1 MRHGTA
7 LWAENTAQQ
16 TGAACVAGAA
26 GSAACDGVAG
36 RAPLP
41 QLAPAAN
48 IPAKGRRHDPLQPE
62 VKIREETMRT
72 RTMPSLLTAIAVGA
86 AFALMP
92 KAANAEFPERPV
104 KLVVPFGAGGATHTL
119 ARLFAEQLEK
129 ALKQSVP
136 VTAVPGSGG
145 AIGSAQVA
153 RAKPDGYTLLMGSNG
168 TNGQRWQVSEA
179 GYTLDSFRPLG
190 AIASLP
196 TAWVVKTSSPI
207 KSMKELTEHIK
218 KNPGVKYA
226 SVGTGSSLHIAAE
239 RWAVGEKLDI
249 VHIAAKGGK
258 DAIVKLLSGEVAFVV
273 VAAHNLP
280 SQKKGKEEGQL
291 RGLAVSS
298 PQSYPYAADLPTL
311 KSLGVNFTDVTW
323 WGPMAPKGVPDA
335 AFKKLAGGVKQAAQT
350 PAFLDVLKR
359 FYFVASYMSAEEAW
373 ADLQEFSRD
382 AEPILKKIGMHKD
395 LGKKS

>member
-1 MRHGTA
+1 MRT
-7 LWAENTAQQ
+7 NTILSMLAAM
-16 TGAACVAGAA
+16 TVGAACALAPGAA
-26 GSAACDGVAG
+26 
-36 RAPLP
+36 
-41 QLAPAAN
+41 Q
-48 IPAKGRRHDPLQPE
+48 
-62 VKIREETMRT
+62 
-72 RTMPSLLTAIAVGA
+72 
-86 AFALMP
+86 
-92 KAANAEFPERPV
+92 AEFPDRPV

-129 ALKQSVP
+129 ALGQTVA

-196 TAWVVKTSSPI
+196 VAWVVKTDSPI
-207 KSMKELTEHIK
+207 KTMKELTAHIK
-218 KNPGVKYA
+218 KSPGVKYA
-226 SVGTGSSLHIAAE
+226 SVGTGSSLHVAAE
-239 RWAVGEKLDI
+239 RWAAAQELNI
-249 VHIAAKGGK
+249 THIAARGGK

-298 PQSYPYAADLPTL
+298 SGPYPYAADLPTL
-311 KSLGVNFTDVTW
+311 KSLGVNFTEVTW

-335 AFKKLAGGVKQAAQT
+335 NFKKLAAAVKQGAQSPT
-350 PAFLDVLKR
+350 FLDVLKK
-359 FYFVASYMSAEEAW
+359 FYFMPSYMPPDEAW
-373 ADLQEFSRD
+373 ADLQAFSKN